1 MIRTIKMNNSSKFF
15 SLVLVT
21 LLIIM
26 SFMPN
31 FTEAALGDKANP
43 TNTGLVSLNFGDPD
57 YSAVPPESLMVFEET
72 GTYTYDAVYTGIN
85 SATYYP
91 DRLLLVIKPN
101 SGILSISN
109 VVETNVTTTQ
119 PSGTTGVYDVVIG
132 DVTQPKFRF
141 DATVGGTTQ
150 SITITFHKP
159 KEDSTAGTGVYAF
172 LPAPGQFT
180 NEKMSTGGWG
190 TIYNSG
196 GATFKNML
204 NNTVSTGVSLGYFGG
219 YVVFDMGVDG
229 NGDGNVKNDANHPG
243 GYDFKVIGNAFSGN
257 SEPGGIQV
265 SKDGITW
272 YDIAGSF
279 HYDDATKWNYSA
291 TYVDPVNGG
300 STGNTASDRKAVPYY
315 IDSNTSNTASVAIN
329 TFHAHNWYPLAANY
343 ITGLDKSTGTNRL
356 AFSEYKSGQNALN
369 YTNTNTLTLSGVLL
383 GGITSNSTATGAFG
397 YADVTQG
404 GDKIDLD
411 WAVNRTTGQPVDL
424 DYVRYVRVYNAVA
437 KDLPPFG
444 EISTEVTGIYNI
456 TDTSGSGVATT
467 DLFVEDTSYN
477 EVSTTNLSTA
487 TIHVLNGVSSTYT
500 IYSDEPIVYV
510 NSNKVDASSG
520 YSITVNLTTGQT
532 AYYRIITQNGTESP
546 YVTLLK
552 FVCP

>member
-1 MIRTIKMNNSSKFF
+1 MNKSIRMKNSSEIFT
-15 SLVLVT
+15 LVLVT
-21 LLIIM
+21 LLVIM

-43 TNTGLVSLNFGDPD
+43 TNTGLVTLNFGDPD

-91 DRLLLVIKPN
+91 DRLLLVIEPN
-101 SGILSISN
+101 SGTLSVTN
-109 VVETNVTTTQ
+109 MVTTNVTTTQ

-132 DVTQPKFRF
+132 DVTQPKLEF

-180 NEKMSTGGWG
+180 NENMANGGWG
-190 TIYNSG
+190 SIYNSAG
-196 GATFKNML
+196 TFKNML
-204 NNTVSTGVSLGYFGG
+204 NNTATTGISLGYFGG
-219 YVVFDMGVDG
+219 YVVFDMGVDSTG
-229 NGDGNVKNDANHPG
+229 AGNVKNDANHPG
-243 GYDFKVIGNAFSGN
+243 GYDFKVVGNAFSGN

-265 SKDGITW
+265 SENGITW

-291 TYVDPVNGG
+291 IYVDPVNGG
-300 STGNTASDRKAVPYY
+300 STGNAAADRKPIPYY
-315 IDSNTSNTASVAIN
+315 INDDTSDTATVAIN
-329 TFHAHNWYPLAANY
+329 TFHAHNWFPLAANY
-343 ITGLDKSTGTNRL
+343 ITGLDKSTGDNRL
-356 AFSEYKSGQNALN
+356 TFAEYKSGQDALN
-369 YTNTNTLTLSGVLL
+369 YTDTNTLTLSGVLL
-383 GGITSNSTATGAFG
+383 GGITSNSTAAGAFG
-397 YADVTQG
+397 YADVTSG

-411 WAVNRTTGQPVDL
+411 WAVDRSTGEPAHL
-424 DYVRYVRVYNAVA
+424 NCVRYVRVYNAVA

-456 TDTSGSGVATT
+456 TDTSGSGAATT

-477 EVSTTNLSTA
+477 EVLTANLSTS
-487 TIHVLNGVSSTYT
+487 TIHVLNGVSSTYS

-520 YSITVNLTTGQT
+520 YPITVNLTTGQT
-532 AYYRIITQNGTESP
+532 AYYRIITQNGIESP

>member
-1 MIRTIKMNNSSKFF
+1 MIRTFKTKNSSKFF

-21 LLIIM
+21 LLVIM

-31 FTEAALGDKANP
+31 FAEAALGDKANP
-43 TNTGLVSLNFGDPD
+43 TDTGLVTLNFGDPD

-91 DRLLLVIKPN
+91 NRLLLVIEPN
-101 SGILSISN
+101 SGTLSVTN
-109 VVETNVTTTQ
+109 MVTTNVSVTQ

-132 DVTQPKFRF
+132 DVTQPKLEF

-150 SITITFHKP
+150 SITITFHRP
-159 KEDSTAGTGVYAF
+159 KEDSSAGTGVYAF

-180 NEKMSTGGWG
+180 NENMTRGGWG
-190 TIYNSG
+190 SIYNSAG
-196 GATFKNML
+196 TFKNML
-204 NNTVSTGVSLGYFGG
+204 NNTASTGISLGYYGG
-219 YVVFDMGVDG
+219 YVVFDMGVDT

-243 GYDFKVIGNAFSGN
+243 GYDFKVVGNAFSGN

-265 SKDGITW
+265 SENGTTW

-300 STGNTASDRKAVPYY
+300 STGNTAADRKPIPYY
-315 IDSNTSNTASVAIN
+315 INGDTSDTATVSIN
-329 TFHAHNWYPLAANY
+329 TFHAHNWFPLAINY

-356 AFSEYKSGQNALN
+356 TFAEYKSGQNALG

-397 YADVTQG
+397 YADVTSG

-411 WAVNRTTGQPVDL
+411 WAVDRITGEPVNL
-424 DYVRYVRVYNAVA
+424 DCVRYVRVYNAVA

-456 TDTSGSGVATT
+456 TDTSGSGTT
-467 DLFVEDTSYN
+467 TAAPTVTVGGVSVTPGTTSAVEVEILENEETTVSVTSAGNSIYLN
-477 EVSTTNLSTA
+477 SIAGTGNVSTDFTLEA
-487 TIHVLNGVSSTYT
+487 EEEH
-500 IYSDEPIVYV
+500 IVRIIV
-510 NSNKVDASSG
+510 KDS
-520 YSITVNLTTGQT
+520 TTGLP
-532 AYYRIITQNGTESP
+532 YIGYIKLIGT
-546 YVTLLK
+546 
-552 FVCP
+552 F

>member
-1 MIRTIKMNNSSKFF
+1 MIRTFKTKNSSKIF

-21 LLIIM
+21 LLVIM

-43 TNTGLVSLNFGDPD
+43 TDTGLVTLNFGDPN
-57 YSAVPPESLMVFEET
+57 YSPVPPESLMVFEET

-91 DRLLLVIKPN
+91 NRLLLVIEPN
-101 SGILSISN
+101 SGTLSVTN
-109 VVETNVTTTQ
+109 MVMTNVTATQ

-132 DVTQPKFRF
+132 DVTQPKLEF

-180 NEKMSTGGWG
+180 NENMTRGGWG
-190 TIYNSG
+190 TIYNSAG
-196 GATFKNML
+196 TFKNML
-204 NNTVSTGVSLGYFGG
+204 NNTASTGISLGYFGG
-219 YVVFDMGVDG
+219 YVAFDMGVDA

-243 GYDFKVIGNAFSGN
+243 GYDFKVVGNAFSGN

-265 SKDGITW
+265 SENGTTW

-300 STGNTASDRKAVPYY
+300 STGNTAADRKPIPYY
-315 IDSNTSNTASVAIN
+315 INGDTSDTATVAIN
-329 TFHAHNWYPLAANY
+329 TFHAHNWFPLAVNY

-356 AFSEYKSGQNALN
+356 TFAEYKSGQNALS

-397 YADVTQG
+397 YADVTSG

-411 WAVNRTTGQPVDL
+411 WAVDRITGEPVDL
-424 DYVRYVRVYNAVA
+424 DCVRYVRVYNAVA

-456 TDTSGSGVATT
+456 TDTSGSGAATT
-467 DLFVEDTSYN
+467 DLVVKRGFLTLSHSNKE
-477 EVSTTNLSTA
+477 TTAIS
-487 TIHVLNGVSSTYT
+487 VSSDSYKLN
-500 IYSDEPIVYV
+500 IYSDENSVYV
-510 NSNKVDASSG
+510 NGKLV
-520 YSITVNLTTGQT
+520 TCTTTEPYEYIGNISVGQT
-532 AYYRIITQNGTESP
+532 KYVQVITQTGTESP
-546 YVTLLK
+546 YVTLFK
-552 FVCP
+552 ISR

>member
-1 MIRTIKMNNSSKFF
+1 MIRTFKTKNSSKIF

-21 LLIIM
+21 LLVIM

-43 TNTGLVSLNFGDPD
+43 MDTGLVTLNFGDPD

-91 DRLLLVIKPN
+91 NRLLLVIEPN
-101 SGILSISN
+101 SGTLSITN
-109 VVETNVTTTQ
+109 MVTTNVTVTQ

-132 DVTQPKFRF
+132 DVTQPKLEF

-150 SITITFHKP
+150 SITITFHRP
-159 KEDSTAGTGVYAF
+159 KEDSSAGTGVYAF

-180 NEKMSTGGWG
+180 NENMTRGGWG
-190 TIYNSG
+190 TIYNSAG
-196 GATFKNML
+196 TFKNML
-204 NNTVSTGVSLGYFGG
+204 NNTASTGISLGYFGG
-219 YVVFDMGVDG
+219 YVVFDMGVDT

-243 GYDFKVIGNAFSGN
+243 GYDFKVVGNAFSGN

-265 SKDGITW
+265 SEDGTTW

-300 STGNTASDRKAVPYY
+300 STGNTSADRKPIPYY
-315 IDSNTSNTASVAIN
+315 INGDTSDTATVAIN
-329 TFHAHNWYPLAANY
+329 TFHAHNWFPLAANY

-356 AFSEYKSGQNALN
+356 TFAEYKSGQNALG

-397 YADVTQG
+397 YADVTSG

-411 WAVNRTTGQPVDL
+411 WAVDRITGEPADL
-424 DYVRYVRVYNAVA
+424 DCVRYVRVYNAVA

-456 TDTSGSGVATT
+456 TDTSGSGTT
-467 DLFVEDTSYN
+467 TAAPTITVGGVSVTPGTTSAVEVEILENEETTVSVTSVGNSIYLN
-477 EVSTTNLSTA
+477 SISGTGNVSTDVALEF
-487 TIHVLNGVSSTYT
+487 G
-500 IYSDEPIVYV
+500 EEKIVRIIV
-510 NSNKVDASSG
+510 KDS
-520 YSITVNLTTGQT
+520 TTGLP
-532 AYYRIITQNGTESP
+532 YIGYIKLIGT
-546 YVTLLK
+546 L
-552 FVCP
+552 